1 MIGQSHGAS
10 RAFARS
16 GRYYGRRKEPRMNST
31 PRSFRIGAVT
41 VTVLVESS
49 GPLLH
54 PAELY
59 PDSTP
64 EIIAAQG
71 NWLRPHLY
79 DAASDRLVLAMQSFL
94 LHSGGKTI
102 LVDTCVGD
110 CKRRVRSDFDRAE
123 WGWLSRLQEAGVAP
137 EQIDIVLSTHLHVDH
152 VGWHTRLVDGNW
164 VPTFPN
170 ARYLFVKPEYAYW
183 RSEVGKTAL
192 ERTGDYI
199 EDSVQ
204 PVFDAG
210 LADLVEPDHRIDASL
225 RLVPTPGHT
234 PGHACVEIN
243 SEGQGAMITG
253 DLLHHPL
260 QCCFP
265 QWSTRFCTDP
275 EQARATRLA
284 FMAKHAEQ
292 GTLLFPSHFPAPTAG
307 RLSRADAGDRLSYSY
322 RFVDF

>member
-1 MIGQSHGAS
+1 
-10 RAFARS
+10 
-16 GRYYGRRKEPRMNST
+16 MNDT
-31 PRSFRIGAVT
+31 PRTFRIGAVT
-41 VTVLVESS
+41 VTILVESS

-64 EIIAAQG
+64 EIIAAQADDWMG
-71 NWLRPHLY
+71 SHLY
-79 DAASDRLVLAMQSFL
+79 DAASDRLVIAMQSYL
-94 LHSGGKTI
+94 LRSGGKTI

-110 CKRRVRSDFDRAE
+110 CKQRVRGEFDGAV
-123 WGWLSRLQEAGVAP
+123 WHWLSRLQEAGVEP
-137 EQIDIVLSTHLHVDH
+137 EQVDIVLSTHLHVDH
-152 VGWHTRLVDGNW
+152 VGWHTRLEDGQW

-183 RSEVGKTAL
+183 RSEIGKTAL

-210 LADLVEPDHRIDASL
+210 LADLVETDHRIDAAL
-225 RLVPTPGHT
+225 RLVPAPGHT

-243 SEGQGAMITG
+243 SEGESAIITG

-265 QWSTRFCTDP
+265 KWSTRFCFD
-275 EQARATRLA
+275 QNQSRATRLA
-284 FMAKHAEQ
+284 FMKEHAEL
-292 GTLLFPSHFPAPTAG
+292 GTLLFPAHFPAPTAG
-307 RLSRADAGDRLSYSY
+307 RLSKVETSEDISYTY
-322 RFVDF
+322 HFVDDEAG